1 MDNPL
6 EKPTVFTYNQSLV
19 DKGTIYTAELEEGAI
34 RIMTLHRG
42 SGSDVFECDLRKI
55 RLASKPEE
63 QTPPYEALS
72 YVWGSHED
80 PEFVS
85 ISGNRFA
92 VTQNLFEALT
102 YLRLP
107 DSDRTLWID
116 AICINQ
122 CNDAEKEVQIQ
133 QMHHVYGNAREVI
146 AWLGPADT
154 GTHEIFDSISWPGD
168 TIQSAFP
175 GLDRGSGIALSFI
188 LGDQSITGRKE
199 NALKELASRPYWS
212 RAWIFQEMK
221 FATSLTIQCGVNKV
235 PYRELDRL
243 YINKQAN
250 ATVQTPNENG
260 ELITHFIDNL
270 DSTLPDLSSDQDY
283 PKHFLDRLL
292 NRHCRDRR
300 DNIFAFWNLFPQDLQ
315 RNIPISYKTP
325 PDEILLQSAR
335 AIINSTGSLY
345 IFVIKGRQITPQNH
359 DEHWQMSMPSWCPYL
374 ATPYDNFGF
383 TPQTVPSIFAENA
396 RVSFYTNTKLRV
408 KGFVVGWIERSIC
421 RRNHEWSTA
430 WTNAD
435 FKQEFEFYMRCL
447 EFGLIGAPHEMRPES
462 LWATTL
468 TLLADQD
475 GDSVGAQDLID
486 FALGQTGDETDE
498 NDAKT
503 ALRTMQR
510 NIRSRKVC
518 SFQVGAT
525 VIKALQSSK
534 TARKPWLNPLVLVP
548 RTAHRGDIICIILGC
563 PLPVVLRKTG
573 DTYRIVG
580 EAFFNTSYMGSL
592 EVLIKLRNF
601 IVE

>member
-1 MDNPL
+1 M
-6 EKPTVFTYNQSLV
+6 
-19 DKGTIYTAELEEGAI
+19 
-34 RIMTLHRG
+34 
-42 SGSDVFECDLRKI
+42 RKI

-80 PEFVS
+80 PEFVH

-107 DSDRTLWID
+107 DSNRTLWID

-122 CNDAEKEVQIQ
+122 CNEAEKEVQIQ

-146 AWLGPADT
+146 AWIGPADT

-175 GLDRGSGIALSFI
+175 GLDRGSGIGLSCI

-199 NALKELASRPYWS
+199 TALKELASRPYWS

-243 YINKQAN
+243 YINKQAT
-250 ATVQTPNENG
+250 ATVQTSNENG
-260 ELITHFIDNL
+260 ELITRFIDNL

-315 RNIPISYKTP
+315 RNIPINYKTP

-345 IFVIKGRQITPQNH
+345 IFVIKGRQIRPQNH

-374 ATPYDNFGF
+374 ATPYL
-383 TPQTVPSIFAENA
+383 S
-396 RVSFYTNTKLRV
+396 
-408 KGFVVGWIERSIC
+408 
-421 RRNHEWSTA
+421 
-430 WTNAD
+430 
-435 FKQEFEFYMRCL
+435 
-447 EFGLIGAPHEMRPES
+447 LIH
-462 LWATTL
+462 
-468 TLLADQD
+468 
-475 GDSVGAQDLID
+475 I
-486 FALGQTGDETDE
+486 
-498 NDAKT
+498 
-503 ALRTMQR
+503 
-510 NIRSRKVC
+510 
-518 SFQVGAT
+518 
-525 VIKALQSSK
+525 
-534 TARKPWLNPLVLVP
+534 
-548 RTAHRGDIICIILGC
+548 
-563 PLPVVLRKTG
+563 
-573 DTYRIVG
+573 
-580 EAFFNTSYMGSL
+580 
-592 EVLIKLRNF
+592 
-601 IVE
+601 